1 MTPVSRQTGATLCA
15 VARCPNRLGASP
27 YRYCP
32 EHIPAHYRQ
41 RAQQYAETG
50 EERRRIWKPAA
61 ESRAT
66 AREAALR
73 LICEAEECD
82 RDYLRR
88 MMQAFA
94 ENTVDKAI
102 QDLVQQGAIKRVKV
116 GIYRAQS

>member
-41 RAQQYAETG
+41 RAQQYAEAG

-61 ESRAT
+61 ESRAA
-66 AREAALR
+66 ARQAALR
-73 LICEAEECD
+73 LVREAQECD
-82 RDYLRR
+82 RDFLRR
-88 MMQAFA
+88 MLAAFSDT
-94 ENTVDKAI
+94 TVDKAI
-102 QDLVQQGAIKRVKV
+102 HDLVQQGAIKRVKV
-116 GIYRAQS
+116 GIYRA